1 MDEHYVQLNM
11 KLCAV
16 ASLENIPFTSSKVDV
31 ANWLQQLQSEWKFIS
46 VIKTLKVEKKTTS
59 TNLIR
64 PWLLHWPILHAKF
77 YIVYLGYHSHTNF
90 SRYYTR

>member
-31 ANWLQQLQSEWKFIS
+31 ANWLQQLQSEWKFID
-46 VIKTLKVEKKTTS
+46 VVKT
-59 TNLIR
+59 
-64 PWLLHWPILHAKF
+64 
-77 YIVYLGYHSHTNF
+77 
-90 SRYYTR
+90 